1 LPEPQ
6 EQRRQILHVLPQALW
21 AMPPEVHSKL
31 GQKQRLG
38 QVSSG
43 ILHKQDSLALPM
55 PPALK

>member
-1 LPEPQ
+1 
-6 EQRRQILHVLPQALW
+6 LHVLPQALW